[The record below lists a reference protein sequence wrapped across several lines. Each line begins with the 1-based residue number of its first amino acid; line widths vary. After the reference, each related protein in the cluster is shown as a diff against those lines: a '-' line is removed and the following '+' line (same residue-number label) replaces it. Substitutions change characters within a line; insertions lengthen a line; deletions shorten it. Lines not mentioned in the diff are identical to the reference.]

1 MGKISK
7 TFALLLTLII
17 AISSLT
23 ILTINHANAQNPSP
37 TPYPTPS
44 TPYFSVTITN
54 SSYFVPVTYSTDPS
68 TGQEI
73 ANKSYYSGYVDALNA
88 TIKIENQPLALS
100 IKSNEYSGFKYF
112 IELKPHN
119 APNWTSLTGYLSGLD
134 TYMSGLGFLP
144 SNTSQTELTFQ
155 FSNPYFPVNNQ
166 KEYPFNSSELTYA
179 TNPFFTITIAK
190 NEAVD
195 FRVRAG
201 IGNFQYISM
210 GQLQYDGNYSD
221 WNQLTTTPY
230 QLLPPTTIASPKN
243 YTVPPLSSLKLN
255 ITLASFGGMLK
266 SGGLIYVKGGSGN
279 DINLRVIDPHGKT
292 VLDLGRISNEK
303 EFYITPYET
312 GNYTII
318 LDNEFSLFSS
328 KEVNVFSYTYPEN
341 GFELVGFSINFLA
354 IILVIVSIMVIC
366 LIAGLLLFRRHR
378 KTPFIK
384 EKLG

>member
-7 TFALLLTLII
+7 PFALLLTLIT

-23 ILTINHANAQNPSP
+23 ILTINPANAQNPSP
-37 TPYPTPS
+37 TPYPIPS
-44 TPYFSVTITN
+44 TPYFSITITN

-68 TGQEI
+68 TGQKI
-73 ANKSYYSGYVDALNA
+73 ANKSYYSGYVDALNV
-88 TIKIENQPLALS
+88 TIQIENQPLALS

-119 APNWTSLTGYLSGLD
+119 SANWTSLTGYLSGLG
-134 TYMSGLGFLP
+134 TYVSGLGFLP
-144 SNTSQTELTFQ
+144 SNTSQTQLTFQ

-166 KEYPFNSSELTYA
+166 KEYPVNSSGLTYA
-179 TNPFFTITIAK
+179 TNPFFTVTVAK
-190 NEAVD
+190 NETLD

-210 GQLQYDGNYSD
+210 GQLLYDGNFSD
-221 WNQLTTTPY
+221 WNQFTIKTLY
-230 QLLPPTTIASPKN
+230 QLLQPTTVASPKN
-243 YTVPPLSSLKLN
+243 YTVPPLSSLNLN
-255 ITLASFGGMLK
+255 VSLPSFGGMLK

-318 LDNEFSLFSS
+318 LDNEFSVFSS
-328 KEVNVFSYTYPEN
+328 KEVKVFSYTYPEN
-341 GFELVGFSINFLA
+341 GFEFVGFSINVLA
-354 IILVIVSIMVIC
+354 IILIIVSIVVIC
-366 LIAGLLLFRRHR
+366 LIVGLLLYRRHQ
-378 KTPFIK
+378 KTQV
-384 EKLG
+384 

>member
-1 MGKISK
+1 MGRISK
-7 TFALLLTLII
+7 TFALLLTLIT

-23 ILTINHANAQNPSP
+23 ILTINPANAQNPSP
-37 TPYPTPS
+37 TPYPIPS
-44 TPYFSVTITN
+44 TPYFSITITN

-73 ANKSYYSGYVDALNA
+73 ANKSYYSGYVDALNV
-88 TIKIENQPLALS
+88 TIQIENQPLALS

-119 APNWTSLTGYLSGLD
+119 SANWTSLTGYLSGLG
-134 TYMSGLGFLP
+134 TYVSGLGFLP
-144 SNTSQTELTFQ
+144 SNTSHTELTFQ

-166 KEYPFNSSELTYA
+166 KEYPVNSSGLTYA
-179 TNPFFTITIAK
+179 TNPFFTVTVAK
-190 NEAVD
+190 NETLD

-210 GQLQYDGNYSD
+210 GQLLYDGNFSD
-221 WNQLTTTPY
+221 WNQFTIKTPY
-230 QLLPPTTIASPKN
+230 QLLQPTTVASPKN
-243 YTVPPLSSLKLN
+243 YTVPPLSSLNLN
-255 ITLASFGGMLK
+255 VSLPSFGGMLQ

-303 EFYITPYET
+303 EFYITPYQT

-318 LDNEFSLFSS
+318 LDNEFSVFSS
-328 KEVNVFSYTYPEN
+328 KEVKVFSYTYPEN
-341 GFELVGFSINFLA
+341 GFEFVGFSINVLA
-354 IILVIVSIMVIC
+354 IILIIVSIVVIC
-366 LIAGLLLFRRHR
+366 LIVGLLLYRRHQ
-378 KTPFIK
+378 KTQV
-384 EKLG
+384 

>member
-7 TFALLLTLII
+7 PFALLLTLIT

-23 ILTINHANAQNPSP
+23 ILTINPANAQNPSP
-37 TPYPTPS
+37 TPYPIPS
-44 TPYFSVTITN
+44 TPYFSITITN

-68 TGQEI
+68 TGQKI
-73 ANKSYYSGYVDALNA
+73 ANKSYYSGYVDALNV
-88 TIKIENQPLALS
+88 TIQIENQPLALS

-119 APNWTSLTGYLSGLD
+119 SANWTSLTGYLSGLG
-134 TYMSGLGFLP
+134 TYVSGLGFLP
-144 SNTSQTELTFQ
+144 SNTSHTELTFQ

-166 KEYPFNSSELTYA
+166 KEYPVNSSGLTYA
-179 TNPFFTITIAK
+179 TNPFFTVTVAK
-190 NEAVD
+190 NETLD

-210 GQLQYDGNYSD
+210 GQLLYDGNFSD
-221 WNQLTTTPY
+221 WNQFTIKTLY
-230 QLLPPTTIASPKN
+230 QLLQPTTVASPKN
-243 YTVPPLSSLKLN
+243 YTVPPLSSLNLN
-255 ITLASFGGMLK
+255 VSLPSFGGMLK

-318 LDNEFSLFSS
+318 LDNEFSVFSS
-328 KEVNVFSYTYPEN
+328 KEVKVFSYTYPEN
-341 GFELVGFSINFLA
+341 GFEFVGFSINVLA
-354 IILVIVSIMVIC
+354 IILIIVSIVVIC
-366 LIAGLLLFRRHR
+366 LIVGLLLYRRHQ
-378 KTPFIK
+378 KTQV
-384 EKLG
+384 

>member
-1 MGKISK
+1 MGRIGKPL
-7 TFALLLTLII
+7 ALMLTLTI
-17 AISSLT
+17 AVSFLTLVVNPVNAQTPSLT
-23 ILTINHANAQNPSP
+23 SNPI
-37 TPYPTPS
+37 PS
-44 TPYFSVTITN
+44 TPDFSVTITD
-54 SSYFVPVTYSTDPS
+54 SSYCVPVTYSTDPS

-73 ANKSYYSGYVDALNA
+73 ANKSYYSGNVDALNV
-88 TIKIENQPLALS
+88 TIQIENQPLALS

-119 APNWTSLTGYLSGLD
+119 SANWTSLTWYSSGLD

-166 KEYPFNSSELTYA
+166 KEYPANSSGLTYA
-179 TNPFFTITIAK
+179 TNPFFTVTMPK
-190 NEAVD
+190 NEPVD

-210 GQLQYDGNYSD
+210 GQLLYDGNLSD
-221 WNQLTTTPY
+221 WNQLTITTPY
-230 QLLPPTTIASPKN
+230 QLLPPTTIAPPKN
-243 YTVPPLSSLKLN
+243 YTIPPLSSLNLN
-255 ITLASFGGMLK
+255 VSLPSFGGMLK
-266 SGGLIYVKGGSGN
+266 SGGLIHVKGGSGN

-292 VLDLGRISNEK
+292 VLDLGRISNQK

-318 LDNEFSLFSS
+318 LDNEFSVFSS

-341 GFELVGFSINFLA
+341 GFEFVGFSINFL
-354 IILVIVSIMVIC
+354 IIFLVIVSIVVIC
-366 LIAGLLLFRRHR
+366 LIVGLLLFRRHR
-378 KTPFIK
+378 KNYDLK
-384 EKLG
+384 

>member
-7 TFALLLTLII
+7 PFALLLTLIT

-23 ILTINHANAQNPSP
+23 ILTINPANAQNPSP
-37 TPYPTPS
+37 TPYPIPS
-44 TPYFSVTITN
+44 TPYFSITITN

-68 TGQEI
+68 TGQKI
-73 ANKSYYSGYVDALNA
+73 ANKSYYSGYVDALNV
-88 TIKIENQPLALS
+88 TIQIENQPLALS

-119 APNWTSLTGYLSGLD
+119 SANWTSLTGYLSGLG

-144 SNTSQTELTFQ
+144 SNTSQTQLTFQ

-166 KEYPFNSSELTYA
+166 KEYPVNSSGLTYA
-179 TNPFFTITIAK
+179 TNPFFTVTVAK
-190 NEAVD
+190 NETLD

-210 GQLQYDGNYSD
+210 GQLLYDGNFSD
-221 WNQLTTTPY
+221 WNQFTIKTLY
-230 QLLPPTTIASPKN
+230 QLLQPTTVASPKN
-243 YTVPPLSSLKLN
+243 YTVPPLSSLNLN
-255 ITLASFGGMLK
+255 VSLPSFGGMLK

-318 LDNEFSLFSS
+318 LDNEFSVFSS
-328 KEVNVFSYTYPEN
+328 KEVKVFSYTYPEN
-341 GFELVGFSINFLA
+341 GFEFVGFSINVLA
-354 IILVIVSIMVIC
+354 IILIIVSIVVIC
-366 LIAGLLLFRRHR
+366 LIVGLLLYRRHQ
-378 KTPFIK
+378 KTQV
-384 EKLG
+384 

>member
-7 TFALLLTLII
+7 PFALLLTLIT

-23 ILTINHANAQNPSP
+23 ILTINPANAQNPSP
-37 TPYPTPS
+37 TPYPIPS
-44 TPYFSVTITN
+44 TPYFSITITN

-68 TGQEI
+68 TGQKI
-73 ANKSYYSGYVDALNA
+73 ANKSYYSGYVDALNV
-88 TIKIENQPLALS
+88 TIQIENQPLALS

-119 APNWTSLTGYLSGLD
+119 SANWTSLTGYLSGLG

-144 SNTSQTELTFQ
+144 SNTSQTQLTFQ

-166 KEYPFNSSELTYA
+166 KEYPVNSSGLTYA
-179 TNPFFTITIAK
+179 TNPFFTVTVAK
-190 NEAVD
+190 NETLD

-210 GQLQYDGNYSD
+210 GQLLYDGNFSD
-221 WNQLTTTPY
+221 WNQFTIKTLY
-230 QLLPPTTIASPKN
+230 QLLQPTTVASPKN
-243 YTVPPLSSLKLN
+243 YTVPPLSSLNLN
-255 ITLASFGGMLK
+255 VSLPSFGGMLK

-318 LDNEFSLFSS
+318 LDNEFSVFSS
-328 KEVNVFSYTYPEN
+328 KEVKVFSYTYPEN
-341 GFELVGFSINFLA
+341 GFEFVGFSINFLA
-354 IILVIVSIMVIC
+354 IILIIVSIVVIC
-366 LIAGLLLFRRHR
+366 LIVGLLLYRRHQ
-378 KTPFIK
+378 KTQV
-384 EKLG
+384 